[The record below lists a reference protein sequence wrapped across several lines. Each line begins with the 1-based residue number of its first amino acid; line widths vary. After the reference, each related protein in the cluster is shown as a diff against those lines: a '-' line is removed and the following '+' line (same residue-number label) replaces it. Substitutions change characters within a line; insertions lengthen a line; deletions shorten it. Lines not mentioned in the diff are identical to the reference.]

1 MNRSTT
7 KTYFHVNTKEFDLPY
22 DFISSK
28 NDKYIVVQYVSATY
42 KDYLC
47 GDVCLHSNLVQRDD
61 YLNGFIML
69 ANKRQTKYRKY
80 KYIGTNRKI
89 RVWFTDL
96 SGNEIEP
103 EAFIL
108 SMLLIY

>member
-1 MNRSTT
+1 M
-7 KTYFHVNTKEFDLPY
+7 HVNTSEFELPI

-28 NDKYIVVQYVSATY
+28 NDKYIVVQYCAATY
-42 KDYLC
+42 KDYLT
-47 GDVCLHSNLVQRDD
+47 GDLCLHSNLVQRDD

-69 ANKRQTKYRKY
+69 CNKRQTKYRKY
-80 KYIGTNRKI
+80 KYLGTQRRLRI
-89 RVWFTDL
+89 WFTDI

-103 EAFIL
+103 DAFIL